1 MGTGA
6 EAAAADPA
14 DYIDYEENAEGQYT
28 YLVPVEALDMPCGL
42 CGFQQKERKMVRPP
56 DPF

>member
-1 MGTGA
+1 MTITT
-6 EAAAADPA
+6 ELRMTQKLLP
-14 DYIDYEENAEGQYT
+14 I
-28 YLVPVEALDMPCGL
+28 VKMM